1 MHSWESIQQAID
13 YIEENL
19 TKNLSIEELAEVA
32 ALSPFYFQRLFHRL
46 VKLPICEYTK
56 MRRLSRACEL
66 LRDTNRSVV
75 DIAEELCFSSHSNFT
90 RAFKKV
96 FEITPEQMRHVRTVL
111 NQYVKPDLLL
121 NYVMIDENV
130 PLITDGIVLEVT
142 RKKLDIPKPI
152 IGIAKEIPLT
162 DIMGGQ
168 DSGISITGILW
179 EDFHAR
185 KASIHS
191 LLPDGKECGVLYMG
205 KAQEGYC
212 MYLAGAEANAETE
225 TVPEDFSIFTMPEKE
240 YVVCGFEAESFE
252 ELVTSTV
259 YKAQTFMDRWMNKH
273 GLTTTDFAVEL
284 YSPIKDTLAY
294 METWFVPIPI
304 SSPGLCD

>member
-1 MHSWESIQQAID
+1 MHSWESIQLAID

-32 ALSPFYFQRLFHRL
+32 ALSPFYFQRLFRRL
-46 VKLPICEYTK
+46 VKLPIREYTK

-66 LRDTNRSVV
+66 LRDTNRPVV
-75 DIAEELCFSSHSNFT
+75 DIAEEFCFSSHSNFT

-96 FEITPEQMRHVRTVL
+96 FEITPEQMRNVRTVL
-111 NQYVKPDLLL
+111 NQFVKPNLLL

-142 RKKLDIPKPI
+142 RKKLDVPKPI
-152 IGIAKEIPLT
+152 IGISKEIPLT

-185 KASIHS
+185 KASIQS
-191 LLPDGKECGVLYMG
+191 LLPDGKECGVLYIG
-205 KAQEGYC
+205 NAQEGNC
-212 MYLAGAEANAETE
+212 MYLAGAEASAETK
-225 TVPEDFSIFTMPEKE
+225 TVSDDFTIFTMPEKE
-240 YVVCGFEAESFE
+240 YIVCGFEAESFE

-259 YKAQTFMDRWMNKH
+259 YKAQTFMGRWMNKH
-273 GLTTTDFAVEL
+273 GLTATDFAVEL
-284 YSPIKDTLAY
+284 YYPIKDTLAY
-294 METWFVPIPI
+294 METWLVPIPI
-304 SSPGLCD
+304 ERKRK